1 MLHIF
6 IFFNWQPP
14 WTELIE
20 IAKILLKDT
29 PSFNFYLSIK
39 CTEKLLYILR
49 YLFKSL
55 NVIKEI
61 IKFAARLRLPPRYKH
76 SFVKQSPWVTGYS
89 SLWLLAI
96 AWVTGYNSLWL
107 LAGDSFLKMVI
118 TIRSS
123 MASTPSACLYSAAT
137 PSVDTAPIMH
147 RLWAVCLKCLNS
159 NIII

>member
-6 IFFNWQPP
+6 IFFNRQPP
-14 WTELIE
+14 WTT
-20 IAKILLKDT
+20 IAKNCEDT
-29 PSFNFYLSIK
+29 PSFNFYRPIK

-76 SFVKQSPWVTGYS
+76 SFVKHWPGVM
-89 SLWLLAI
+89 
-96 AWVTGYNSLWL
+96 GYNSLSL
-107 LAGDSFLKMVI
+107 LDGDSFLKMVI

-123 MASTPSACLYSAAT
+123 TASTPSACLYSAAT

>member
-1 MLHIF
+1 M
-6 IFFNWQPP
+6 NW
-14 WTELIE
+14 IDSNC
-20 IAKILLKDT
+20 KKMLKDT

-61 IKFAARLRLPPRYKH
+61 IKFAARLRLPPWYKH
-76 SFVKQSPWVTGYS
+76 SFVKQSPWVTDYS
-89 SLWLLAI
+89 
-96 AWVTGYNSLWL
+96 SLWL

-123 MASTPSACLYSAAT
+123 IASTPSACLYSAAT